1 MTKITIQ
8 IEDNKA
14 QALRAKAE
22 RYGLDPEQFLK
33 ASVEDL
39 IGQPDNDFQEAALR
53 VLSKNKE
60 LYQRLS

>member
-14 QALRAKAE
+14 QALREKAK
-22 RYGLDPEQFLK
+22 RYGLDPEQFLA
-33 ASVEDL
+33 ASVENL
-39 IGQPDNDFQEAALR
+39 ISQPDSDFEEASLR

>member
-1 MTKITIQ
+1 MAKITIQ

-14 QALRAKAE
+14 QALREKAK
-22 RYGLDPEQFLK
+22 RYGLDPEQFLA

-39 IGQPDNDFQEAALR
+39 IAQPDSDFKEAALR

>member
-1 MTKITIQ
+1 MMKITIQ
-8 IEDNKA
+8 IKDNKV
-14 QALRAKAE
+14 QTLLEKAK
-22 RYGLDPEQFLK
+22 RYGLDPEQFLA

-39 IGQPDNDFQEAALR
+39 IGQPDGDFEEAALR

>member
-14 QALRAKAE
+14 QALREKAK
-22 RYGLDPEQFLK
+22 RYGLDPEQFLA

-39 IGQPDNDFQEAALR
+39 ISQPDSDFEEAALR
-53 VLSKNKE
+53 VLAKNKE
-60 LYQRLS
+60 LYHRLS

>member
-14 QALRAKAE
+14 QALREKAK
-22 RYGLDPEQFLK
+22 RYGLDPEQFLA
-33 ASVEDL
+33 ASVED
-39 IGQPDNDFQEAALR
+39 IISQPDNDFEEAALR

>member
-14 QALRAKAE
+14 QALREKAKL
-22 RYGLDPEQFLK
+22 YGLDPEQFLA
-33 ASVEDL
+33 ASVENL
-39 IGQPDNDFQEAALR
+39 IGRPDSDFEEAALR

-60 LYQRLS
+60 LYHRLS

>member
-14 QALRAKAE
+14 QALREKAK
-22 RYGLDPEQFLK
+22 RYGLDPEKFLA
-33 ASVEDL
+33 ASVENL
-39 IGQPDNDFQEAALR
+39 ISQPDSDFEEAALR

>member
-14 QALRAKAE
+14 QALREKAK
-22 RYGLDPEQFLK
+22 RYGLDPEQFL
-33 ASVEDL
+33 ASFVEDL
-39 IGQPDNDFQEAALR
+39 ISQPDSDFEEAALR
-53 VLSKNKE
+53 VLTKNKE

>member
-14 QALRAKAE
+14 QALSEKAK
-22 RYGLDPEQFLK
+22 RFGLDPEQFLV

-39 IGQPDNDFQEAALR
+39 ISQPDSDFEEAVMR

>member
-8 IEDNKA
+8 IDDNKA
-14 QALRAKAE
+14 QALIEKAK
-22 RYGLDPEQFLK
+22 RFGLDPEQFLT

-39 IGQPDNDFQEAALR
+39 ISQPDSDFEEAALR

>member
-14 QALRAKAE
+14 QALREKAK
-22 RYGLDPEQFLK
+22 RYGLDPEQFLT
-33 ASVEDL
+33 ASVEYL
-39 IGQPDNDFQEAALR
+39 IAQPDSDFEEAALR

>member
-14 QALRAKAE
+14 QALLEKAK
-22 RYGLDPEQFLK
+22 RYGLDPEQFLA
-33 ASVEDL
+33 ASVED
-39 IGQPDNDFQEAALR
+39 IISQPDNDFEEAALR

-60 LYQRLS
+60 LYHRLS